1 MSKTMQRKISARN
14 EKHRRFLHGAKQA
27 KAQLELCKDELFGC
41 SLEWYPRCMAWRA
54 GFLKNGGKKF
64 W

>member
-1 MSKTMQRKISARN
+1 MSKTMQRKVSARN
-14 EKHRRFLHGAKQA
+14 EKYKRFLHGAKQA
-27 KAQLELCKDELFGC
+27 RAQHNMDKDKSF
-41 SLEWYPRCMAWRA
+41 SYTLEWYPKCMAWRA